1 MKTETKYICE
11 KCGYKW
17 NTEEECAKC
26 EASHND
32 AASIVSQK
40 YNHQYGESAKYPGS
54 VTLQMANGHKIEYR
68 YFKPVIE
75 KAENNNNNN
84 NGNNNDGNTPNS

>member
-11 KCGYKW
+11 KCGWKW

-32 AASIVSQK
+32 ASTIVQQK
-40 YNHQYGESAKYPGS
+40 YDHKYGESAKYPS
-54 VTLQMANGHKIEYR
+54 SIVLEMANGHKIEYR
-68 YFKPVIE
+68 YFKPVIKE
-75 KAENNNNNN
+75 
-84 NGNNNDGNTPNS
+84 D